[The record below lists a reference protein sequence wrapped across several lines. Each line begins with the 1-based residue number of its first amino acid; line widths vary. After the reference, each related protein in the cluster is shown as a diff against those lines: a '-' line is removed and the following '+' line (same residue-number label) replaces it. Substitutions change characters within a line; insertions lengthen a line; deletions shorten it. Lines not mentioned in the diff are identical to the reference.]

1 MNMSMKIFL
10 LLIILMV
17 YVPFGMHAQSSANRL
32 NFIYI
37 DHETTTPVNKLCKS
51 LKDLRDNAIET
62 GSGLIVYLANNFEP
76 IVSAVNVP
84 NVDEGYL
91 GDEAFDFVIAG
102 LQEENSHDV
111 DAKTDLRK
119 ILALCDQCGLNDKN
133 MKLGYRSVTFDFYV
147 GKSFW
152 EIHNEVSL
160 LSYLYFALDIPA
172 LQEAEV
178 YFNIYKPTEDVLN
191 FPENIPFG
199 EKNIDNI
206 NQLRVM
212 NF

>member
-1 MNMSMKIFL
+1 MKNIL
-10 LLIILMV
+10 LLFFLMV
-17 YVPFGMHAQSSANRL
+17 SIPFEIYAQGSANRL

-37 DHETTTPVNKLCKS
+37 DHETTTPVNKLIKS
-51 LKDLRDNAIET
+51 LKTLRANAIET
-62 GSGLIVYLANNFEP
+62 GSGLIIYLANNFEP

-91 GDEAFDFVIAG
+91 GDDAFDFVIGG
-102 LQEENSHDV
+102 LQDENSHDV

-119 ILALCDQCGLNDKN
+119 ILSLCDQCGLNDKN
-133 MKLGYRSVTFDFYV
+133 MKLGYRGVTFDFYV

-152 EIHNEVSL
+152 EIHNEMSL
-160 LSYLYFALDIPA
+160 LSYLYFALEIPT

-178 YFNIYKPTEDVLN
+178 YFNIYKPTDDVLN
-191 FPENIPFG
+191 YPENMPFG